1 MQTTSCLILPEQAVM
16 HTGAIFALCR
26 IARRYPNT
34 TVSLKSNGREA
45 LLGRAISVAALNI
58 RGGETMTI
66 QAEGA
71 EVAAAV
77 HAVTEVL
84 TEAGCAGDRR
94 NKTE

>member
-1 MQTTSCLILPEQAVM
+1 MLPHAKHCPDEWIWM

-34 TVSLKSNGREA
+34 NVSLKSNGREA
-45 LLGRAISVAALNI
+45 LLGRAISVAALSI
-58 RGGETMTI
+58 RGGDTVTI

-77 HAVTEVL
+77 HAVTEVF

-94 NKTE
+94 NEAE